1 MSRGGLMPPDTTD
14 CLEESKL
21 ICAGCKLCCQV
32 TSFVRSLF
40 LRPDTVTLHGCE
52 GAGVFQR

>member
-1 MSRGGLMPPDTTD
+1 MPPDTTD